1 MVVSIVG
8 IATVFGD
15 LGLSMAAMQ
24 SQTLTQQQRSN
35 LLWINV
41 SLGILLSVLIVC
53 TSPAIAGFYGKQ
65 ELAPIGSALSVV
77 FFLYSITPQL
87 RAELASKLRYRWLAT
102 ADVVAQV
109 AGFVVAVVTAIA
121 GFGYWSLV
129 WNQIVV
135 AAVTAL
141 LVSVGAHWRPNLP
154 RRTPGMVPLLRYGVD
169 TLGVQLLTYISGNVD
184 NVLIGRFIGSGA
196 LGLYSRAAQLFR
208 LPLQQIATPLTPVAV
223 PVLSRLSETI
233 DVFEA
238 YARRAQLALGIL
250 IGRRTVRLRCRCGP
264 DRQHR
269 LGGPMEFSCSVAA
282 DSGGGRSVPGFRLR
296 LLLDIPLFRLHGT
309 TVEVEPDRQSHHG
322 GVADRKRP
330 VRHHWY
336 RGCCF
341 GWAGASLGHQF
352 LRRAPQDR
360 GPGSGHRDR
369 GVTSCHDLRSV
380 RPSRRTR
387 HPSSPADAFDRV
399 ASACRWR
406 DADRTRHSLVGV
418 SSSQRRCSGSC
429 SDSEIAA
436 WLSPR

>member
-1 MVVSIVG
+1 MSLANFAARGAAFTYGAQGVRVLVQVGSIVVLARLLTPGEYGAVTMVVSIVG

-35 LLWINV
+35 LLWINM

-154 RRTPGMVPLLRYGVD
+154 RRTPGWFHSFDTASTLL
-169 TLGVQLLTYISGNVD
+169 
-184 NVLIGRFIGSGA
+184 
-196 LGLYSRAAQLFR
+196 
-208 LPLQQIATPLTPVAV
+208 
-223 PVLSRLSETI
+223 
-233 DVFEA
+233 
-238 YARRAQLALGIL
+238 
-250 IGRRTVRLRCRCGP
+250 
-264 DRQHR
+264 
-269 LGGPMEFSCSVAA
+269 
-282 DSGGGRSVPGFRLR
+282 
-296 LLLDIPLFRLHGT
+296 
-309 TVEVEPDRQSHHG
+309 
-322 GVADRKRP
+322 
-330 VRHHWY
+330 
-336 RGCCF
+336 
-341 GWAGASLGHQF
+341 
-352 LRRAPQDR
+352 
-360 GPGSGHRDR
+360 
-369 GVTSCHDLRSV
+369 
-380 RPSRRTR
+380 
-387 HPSSPADAFDRV
+387 
-399 ASACRWR
+399 
-406 DADRTRHSLVGV
+406 V
-418 SSSQRRCSGSC
+418 SNC
-429 SDSEIAA
+429 
-436 WLSPR
+436 